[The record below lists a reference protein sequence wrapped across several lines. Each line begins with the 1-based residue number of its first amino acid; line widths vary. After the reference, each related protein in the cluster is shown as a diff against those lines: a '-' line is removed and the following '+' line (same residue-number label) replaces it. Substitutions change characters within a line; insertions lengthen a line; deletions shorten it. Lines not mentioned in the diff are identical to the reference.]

1 MSRASRGSPAAG
13 GTEEEA
19 PPDWRP
25 RGARARWER
34 RAAIVASLRNFFA
47 ARGVLEVETPILA
60 ACGSMDPAIASF
72 STTGPDGRV
81 RWLQTSPE
89 YAMKRMLAAG
99 SGPIFQIGRAFRA
112 GEAGARHNPEFTLL
126 EWYRP
131 GFDHH
136 RLMDETGELAAL
148 VLGCGAPRRIAY
160 AEAFVRLAGVD
171 VDRESEEA
179 LRARARAAGA
189 DARTVGRLGR
199 DGCLDLLL
207 THRVQPRLADLA
219 GARAVFL
226 YDYPAS
232 QAALARVRRTGD
244 GGRAERFEL
253 FVDGVE
259 LANGYHELTDPHE
272 QRRRFEKEAKQRR
285 KAGLPAMQADDRLLA
300 ALAHGM
306 PPCAG
311 AALGLDRLVMLA
323 LGVSHIEE
331 TMAFPAAIA

>member
-1 MSRASRGSPAAG
+1 MTSRGSPAPAG
-13 GTEEEA
+13 PEEEA
-19 PPDWRP
+19 LPDWRP

-34 RAAIVASLRNFFA
+34 RAAIFASIRSFFS
-47 ARGVLEVETPILA
+47 ARGVLEVETPVLA
-60 ACGSMDPAIASF
+60 ARGAMDPAIASF

-99 SGPIFQIGRAFRA
+99 SGPIFQIARAFRA
-112 GEAGARHNPEFTLL
+112 GEAGARHNPEFALL

-136 RLMDETGELAAL
+136 RLMDETGDLADL
-148 VLGCGAPRRIAY
+148 VLECGAPRRIAY
-160 AEAFVRLAGVD
+160 AEAFARLAGVD
-171 VDRESEEA
+171 VDRASEEA

-189 DARTVGRLGR
+189 SGRTARRLDR

-207 THRVQPRLADLA
+207 THRVQPHLADLA

-232 QAALARVRRTGD
+232 QAALARVAGTPD

-259 LANGYHELTDPHE
+259 IANGYHELTDPHE
-272 QRRRFEKEAKQRR
+272 QRRRFEQEAARR
-285 KAGLPAMQADDRLLA
+285 RGAGLPAMRADERLLA
-300 ALAHGM
+300 ALVHGM

-311 AALGLDRLVMLA
+311 VALGLDRLVMLA
-323 LGVSHIEE
+323 FGASRLEE
-331 TMAFPAAIA
+331 AMAFPDAIA